1 MSKLFDSYG
10 FLTGKIVQ
18 LFEEDFVNQLKQFEL
33 DARQYGVL
41 VKVYERADMSQIQ
54 IAEELKIDR
63 TTMAERAEQLESL
76 NYITRVKNPQ
86 DRRTYCLNITNQGKG
101 LLEKCWALLQQSENK
116 ILSPLSDDEKENFKN
131 HLFKIYKTWR
141 GNSNE

>member
-18 LFEEDFVNQLKQFEL
+18 LLEEDFIDKLKSFEL

-41 VKVYERADMSQIQ
+41 VKVYERPGMSQIQ

-76 NYITRVKNPQ
+76 HYITRVKNPQ
-86 DRRTYCLNITNQGKG
+86 DKRTYCLNITKQGKE
-101 LLEKCWALLQQSENK
+101 LLEKCWELLQQSEDK
-116 ILSPLSDDEKENFKN
+116 VLSPLSDDEKEHFKN
-131 HLFKIYKTWR
+131 YLLKIYNSWR
-141 GNSNE
+141 NKQ

>member
-18 LFEEDFVNQLKQFEL
+18 LLEEDFVDKLKSFEI

-41 VKVYERADMSQIQ
+41 VKVYERPDMSQIQ

-63 TTMAERAEQLESL
+63 TTMAERAEELESL

-86 DRRTYCLNITNQGKG
+86 DKRTYCLNITKQGIE
-101 LLEKCWALLQQSENK
+101 LLERCWKILQQSENK
-116 ILSPLSDDEKENFKN
+116 VLSPLSDGEKENFN
-131 HLFKIYKTWR
+131 NYLLKIYNTWR
-141 GNSNE
+141 GIRE